1 MNHIA
6 QLPAKEAFQ
15 SSFKGKATDLFY
27 LTNSNGVQA
36 AITNYGARWVSLLTP
51 DKNGKLV
58 DVLVG
63 YDSLSGF
70 LNASS
75 ESYYGATVGRF
86 ANRIAKG
93 KFSIGKKEYTL
104 AVNNG
109 PNHLHGGPDG
119 FHNVVWDA
127 EQLNEATLLLT
138 YHSPDGE
145 EGFPGNLDVE
155 LTYTLTNNNELHI
168 AFKAVTDQTTI
179 VNLTNHAYFNLN
191 GAGNGDILGHT
202 LEINADYYTP
212 IDETSIPSG
221 VLEPVNGGPFDFR
234 KPKTTGADINE
245 DHIQLQNGIGYD
257 HNFVLNKTAGESLS
271 FAASAIGDTSG
282 IKMEVFTKEPGIQ
295 FYSGNFMNGS
305 NRIKKN
311 QPDAHRTGF
320 CLETQHFPDSPN
332 HPSFPSVLLQP
343 EDVYTT
349 ETVFKFG
356 LV

>member
-1 MNHIA
+1 
-6 QLPAKEAFQ
+6 
-15 SSFKGKATDLFY
+15 
-27 LTNSNGVQA
+27 
-36 AITNYGARWVSLLTP
+36 
-51 DKNGKLV
+51 
-58 DVLVG
+58 
-63 YDSLSGF
+63 
-70 LNASS
+70 
-75 ESYYGATVGRF
+75 
-86 ANRIAKG
+86 
-93 KFSIGKKEYTL
+93 
-104 AVNNG
+104 
-109 PNHLHGGPDG
+109 
-119 FHNVVWDA
+119 
-127 EQLNEATLLLT
+127 
-138 YHSPDGE
+138 
-145 EGFPGNLDVE
+145 
-155 LTYTLTNNNELHI
+155 LHI

-191 GAGNGDILGHT
+191 GVGNGDILGHT

-234 KPKTTGADINE
+234 KPKTIGADINE
-245 DHIQLQNGIGYD
+245 DHIQLQSGIGYD

-271 FAASAIGDTSG
+271 FAALAIGDTSG

-295 FYSGNFMNGS
+295 LYSGNFMNGS
-305 NRIKKN
+305 NRIKNN